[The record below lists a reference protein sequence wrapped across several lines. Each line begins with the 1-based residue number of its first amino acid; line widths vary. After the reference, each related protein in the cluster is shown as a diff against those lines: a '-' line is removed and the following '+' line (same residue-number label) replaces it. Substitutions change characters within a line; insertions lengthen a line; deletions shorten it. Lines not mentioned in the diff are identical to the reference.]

1 MFKAVP
7 QVQPLNAEI
16 QEPVRGLC
24 CTSGEDVP
32 AGSNRAVP
40 VYCRLISVIILFFQP
55 QKNSFTCYCKAVEL
69 FQPHSRRDDRAVR
82 AGNAG
87 MLSGGQILKSVSAS
101 QRSVE
106 DFVEVSLWV
115 GLASS
120 PQS

>member
-1 MFKAVP
+1 M
-7 QVQPLNAEI
+7 
-16 QEPVRGLC
+16 
-24 CTSGEDVP
+24 
-32 AGSNRAVP
+32 
-40 VYCRLISVIILFFQP
+40 
-55 QKNSFTCYCKAVEL
+55 
-69 FQPHSRRDDRAVR
+69 R

>member
-1 MFKAVP
+1 M
-7 QVQPLNAEI
+7 QPLNAEI

-32 AGSNRAVP
+32 AGSNRA
-40 VYCRLISVIILFFQP
+40 SILPSNQCHHSILSTSK
-55 QKNSFTCYCKAVEL
+55 KNSFTCYRKAVEL